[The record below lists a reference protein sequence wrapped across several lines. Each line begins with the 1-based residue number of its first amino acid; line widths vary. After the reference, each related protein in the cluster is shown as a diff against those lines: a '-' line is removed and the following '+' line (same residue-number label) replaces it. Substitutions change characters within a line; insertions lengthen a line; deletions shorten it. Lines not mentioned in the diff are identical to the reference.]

1 MSAKDRNAIVEEI
14 EAHIRTQ
21 GGASGDWYVGVTSD
35 IEQGLFS
42 DHNVPSQDSWYI
54 CRQAFTPAD
63 AKTIEADLLRLGCD
77 GKAKGRDNSGVFV
90 YAYLKTTVTK
100 Q

>member
-21 GGASGDWYVGVTSD
+21 GGACGDWYVGVTSD
-35 IEQGLFS
+35 IEQGLFG

-54 CRQAFTPAD
+54 CRRTFTHAD
-63 AKTIEADLLRLGCD
+63 AKAIEADLIRLGCD
-77 GKAKGRDNSGVFV
+77 GGSKRRDDAAIFV
-90 YAYLKTTVTK
+90 YAYLKTTATK

>member
-1 MSAKDRNAIVEEI
+1 MSAKDRNAIAEEI

-21 GGASGDWYVGVTSD
+21 GGACGDWYVGVTSD
-35 IEQGLFS
+35 IEQGLFG

-54 CRQAFTPAD
+54 CRRTFTPAD
-63 AKTIEADLLRLGCD
+63 AKAIEADLVRLGCD
-77 GKAKGRDNSGVFV
+77 GGAKCRDDAAVFV
-90 YAYLKTTVTK
+90 YAYLKTPATK